1 MDLRENI
8 GQDIVLLED
17 IKEDVYK
24 KLANAQSSAGKFFDK
39 YQMGIRLRFE
49 HVLEGLK
56 KITQLL
62 VLRSVSNIR
71 FCFFFLKQIV
81 ASKLLNLNMIAFL
94 SCACALYVSVR

>member
-1 MDLRENI
+1 MDLQENI

-24 KLANAQSSAGKFFDK
+24 KLANAQSSAGKSFYK

-71 FCFFFLKQIV
+71 FFFFLKQIV